1 MLKFKNEKF
10 RRRMVQIINTSL
22 LEQHKLDEA
31 VALAKE
37 VCQSDIDQASWEL
50 FQHFN
55 IKYYF
60 RMIIFPC

>member
-1 MLKFKNEKF
+1 
-10 RRRMVQIINTSL
+10 MVQIINTSL

-50 FQHFN
+50 FF
-55 IKYYF
+55 KYSANA
-60 RMIIFPC
+60 IFSSFFLPKKIF